1 MVINLLFTM
10 LITSLSQLQT
20 ADLQSGVT
28 LLIDK
33 PLTWT
38 SFDVV
43 NKLKYT
49 IKNVRGLKKI
59 KIGHAGTLDP
69 LATGL
74 LIVAIGK
81 DTKLINEYQELTKEY
96 SGSFYIGATTISYD
110 SEFEPDMIFATDHI
124 DIDMIN
130 SVRQELT
137 GEIFQTPPIFSAL
150 KVDGQR
156 SYIRARKGQEVELKQ
171 RKVTIYNF
179 EITKFELPEVFFKV
193 RCSKGTYIRSLA
205 YDFGK
210 KLNSGAYL
218 KGLNRDAIG
227 QFKNSDAFNFIELI
241 DFLKNN

>member
-1 MVINLLFTM
+1 M
-10 LITSLSQLQT
+10 LITSYSQLQD

-28 LLIDK
+28 LLVDK

-43 NKLKYT
+43 NKLKFT
-49 IKNVRGLKKI
+49 LRNEKGLKKI

-81 DTKLINEYQELTKEY
+81 DTKQITEYQELTKNY
-96 SGSFYIGATTISYD
+96 SGVFYIGATTISYD
-110 SEFEPDMIFATDHI
+110 SEFEPNTIFPTGHI
-124 DIDMIN
+124 NKDLIN
-130 SVRQELT
+130 SAKIELT

-156 SYIRARKGQEVELKQ
+156 SYIKARKGEQVELEK

-179 EITKFELPEVFFKV
+179 EITKIELPEIIFKV
-193 RCSKGTYIRSLA
+193 KCSKGTYIRSLA
-205 YDFGK
+205 FDFGE

-218 KGLNRDAIG
+218 KNLNRDAIG
-227 QFKNSDAFNFIELI
+227 NFKNSDAFNFFELI
-241 DFLKNN
+241 DFFKK

>member
-1 MVINLLFTM
+1 M
-10 LITSLSQLQT
+10 LITSYSQLQN
-20 ADLQSGVT
+20 ADLLSGIT

-43 NKLKYT
+43 NKLKFT
-49 IKNVRGLKKI
+49 IKSELGIKKI

-69 LATGL
+69 LAKGL

-96 SGSFYIGATTISYD
+96 SGAFYIGATTISHD
-110 SEFEPDMIFATDHI
+110 SEFEPDMIFPIDHI
-124 DIDMIN
+124 DSDLIN
-130 SVRQELT
+130 SARKELT
-137 GEIFQTPPIFSAL
+137 GEIFQSPPIFSAL
-150 KVDGQR
+150 KVNGQR
-156 SYIRARKGQEVELKQ
+156 SYKMARKGQEVVLEK

-179 EITKFELPEVFFKV
+179 EIPKFTLPEVFFKV
-193 RCSKGTYIRSLA
+193 KCSKGTYIRSLA

-218 KGLNRDAIG
+218 KSLNRDAIG
-227 QFKNSDAFNFIELI
+227 SFKNSEAFNFFELI
-241 DFLKNN
+241 DFFKKN

>member
-1 MVINLLFTM
+1 M
-10 LITSLSQLQT
+10 LISSYSQLQD

-43 NKLKYT
+43 NKLKFT
-49 IKNVRGLKKI
+49 IKNERGIKKI

-81 DTKLINEYQELTKEY
+81 DTKMINEYQELTKEY
-96 SGSFYIGATTISYD
+96 SGAFYIGATTISYD
-110 SEFEPDMIFATDHI
+110 SEFEPDMIFPTDHI
-124 DIDMIN
+124 DKDLIN
-130 SVRQELT
+130 LAKEELT

-156 SYIRARKGQEVELKQ
+156 SYIKARKGQQVELEK
-171 RKVTIYNF
+171 RKVKIYNF
-179 EITKFELPEVFFKV
+179 DITKIELHEIIFEV

-205 YDFGK
+205 FDFGN
-210 KLNSGAYL
+210 KLQSGAYL
-218 KGLNRDAIG
+218 KSLNRDAIG
-227 QFKNSDAFNFIELI
+227 NFKNTDAFNFFELI
-241 DFLKNN
+241 DFFKK